1 MSLAP
6 SPVPRKQLHLRSIT
20 CEGFVRDDGLIDIE
34 GLLIDTKPEPL
45 RLVNREVP
53 AGDPIHKMRIRM
65 TVNQELYIVDAQIFS
80 ENAPYSNCEEVEE
93 KYKNL
98 IGMRIEPGFSREV
111 KRIFSGTKGCTHIT
125 ELIGPL
131 ASTAFQVLWANT
143 DFRNADLSIKE
154 KRLTPLGGCHALR
167 LDGHIVQTYFPE
179 YHKNSN
185 P

>member
-80 ENAPYSNCEEVEE
+80 ENAPYSNC
-93 KYKNL
+93 
-98 IGMRIEPGFSREV
+98 
-111 KRIFSGTKGCTHIT
+111 
-125 ELIGPL
+125 
-131 ASTAFQVLWANT
+131 
-143 DFRNADLSIKE
+143 
-154 KRLTPLGGCHALR
+154 
-167 LDGHIVQTYFPE
+167 
-179 YHKNSN
+179 
-185 P
+185 